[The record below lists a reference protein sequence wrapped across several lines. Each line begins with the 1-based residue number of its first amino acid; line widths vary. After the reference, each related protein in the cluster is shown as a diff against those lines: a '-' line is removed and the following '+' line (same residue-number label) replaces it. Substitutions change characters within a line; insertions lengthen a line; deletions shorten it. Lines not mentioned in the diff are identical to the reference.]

1 MDLLVLMIALG
12 FTIGTTVLASR
23 KGRNPVNWFFLSL
36 FWGVVGLIILACS
49 KDLDKAKGERD
60 TLAKVLWLIIIIPII
75 LIVAVLFFYKQHK
88 RSISER
94 PDHMS
99 YIERK
104 VDLNDYFNSSNGWDD
119 DVDWNAT
126 DFSCEEEEYAFQQV
140 LEDNGIYWSDAMN
153 SYVVNVE
160 KTVQY
165 AQPTKRD

>member
-1 MDLLVLMIALG
+1 
-12 FTIGTTVLASR
+12 
-23 KGRNPVNWFFLSL
+23 
-36 FWGVVGLIILACS
+36 
-49 KDLDKAKGERD
+49 
-60 TLAKVLWLIIIIPII
+60 
-75 LIVAVLFFYKQHK
+75 
-88 RSISER
+88 
-94 PDHMS
+94 MS

-160 KTVQY
+160 KPVQY